1 MTDPTSP
8 VTGGVDTHKD
18 THVAAV
24 LNPLGV
30 VGRLRVPRHT
40 RRLSTDAGL
49 DARLR

>member
-30 VGRLRVPRHT
+30 VLGTSDFHRSRC
-40 RRLSTDAGL
+40 
-49 DARLR
+49 